1 MQSHAA
7 STTQHRKEDVMTDL
21 QKQDRLLKQE
31 DVKEILGLADS
42 TLEQWRL
49 RGKGPKFVRVGRAV
63 RYRESDIHTYIKNLR
78 AFSSTSEADLSEME
92 A

>member
-1 MQSHAA
+1 
-7 STTQHRKEDVMTDL
+7 MTAPH
-21 QKQDRLLKQE
+21 KQDRLLKQE
-31 DVKEILGLADS
+31 EVKEILGLADS

-63 RYRESDIHTYIKNLR
+63 RYRESDLHTYITNLR
-78 AFSSTSEADLSEME
+78 AFSSTSEADLSEIE